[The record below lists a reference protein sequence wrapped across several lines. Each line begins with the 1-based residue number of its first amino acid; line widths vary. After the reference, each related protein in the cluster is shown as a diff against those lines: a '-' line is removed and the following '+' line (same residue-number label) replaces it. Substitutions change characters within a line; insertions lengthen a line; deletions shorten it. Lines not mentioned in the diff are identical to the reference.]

1 MSGVKIFRFFHGIFH
16 RPEGPGSS
24 KTFERDVL
32 MLQPLNVGTFSV
44 HGFDIFLCLVAQPD
58 FRAFDRVD
66 DAVGKI
72 DGASEHVVF
81 FNVHGTEMN
90 CRSNMNQ
97 GMPGVL
103 VEIDGIL
110 QRGLRGAERGQNTI
124 ANGFDLIP

>member
-1 MSGVKIFRFFHGIFH
+1 
-16 RPEGPGSS
+16 
-24 KTFERDVL
+24 
-32 MLQPLNVGTFSV
+32 
-44 HGFDIFLCLVAQPD
+44 
-58 FRAFDRVD
+58 
-66 DAVGKI
+66 
-72 DGASEHVVF
+72 
-81 FNVHGTEMN
+81 MN